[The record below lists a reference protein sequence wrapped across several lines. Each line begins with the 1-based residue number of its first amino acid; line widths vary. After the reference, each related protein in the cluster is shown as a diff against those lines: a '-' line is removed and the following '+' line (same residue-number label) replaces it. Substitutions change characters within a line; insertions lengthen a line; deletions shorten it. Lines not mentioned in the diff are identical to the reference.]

1 MELEFETRAV
11 HSGED
16 PSTSKLQKPSIVY
29 DSFDDELR
37 VIDGNSKQKLEKCIA
52 SLEHAKYGLCYSS
65 GMAAMT
71 SISMLIEDGDHVVTF
86 DSVYHGTRTYLN
98 IRKKS
103 EKWKQR
109 SLTS

>member
-1 MELEFETRAV
+1 MEFEFETRAV

-16 PSTSKLQKPSIVY
+16 PSTSKLQNRSIVY

-86 DSVYHGTRTYLN
+86 DSVYH
-98 IRKKS
+98 
-103 EKWKQR
+103 
-109 SLTS
+109 